1 MGDIIENETTT
12 IHNLMENETT
22 TIHNLI
28 ENETITIHNLFDDF
42 CKECLSK
49 KTTISNF
56 DITALPLDELIEN
69 KSLSEILP
77 IFSKSA
83 KAIKL
88 GKWFIEKYN
97 FKKMLIFLIQLQ
109 NGNRDEK
116 GLDKRNKA
124 YIEGKKW
131 FYREVE
137 QTIVYLN
144 RAARI
149 EKVKIIGELYRD
161 LINDEIKTEE
171 YGEYLDI
178 VDQLF
183 IQDIPHL
190 LEIYDAQKATA
201 TLLDGKDFLDCDTGK
216 NFSFQ
221 SIRCRRLQSIGLLIQ
236 HHPMSFGFSS
246 DDHFT
251 LSEYGIYF
259 CEIIH
264 RIDNLKSEY
273 EFK

>member
-1 MGDIIENETTT
+1 MGDI
-12 IHNLMENETT
+12 MENETT

-28 ENETITIHNLFDDF
+28 ENETTTIHNLFDDF

-56 DITALPLDELIEN
+56 DITALPLDELIED

-77 IFSKSA
+77 VFSKVA

-88 GKWFIEKYN
+88 GKWVIEKYN

-161 LINDEIKTEE
+161 LINDEITTEA

-190 LEIYDAQKATA
+190 LEIYDAQKATE
-201 TLLDGKDFLDCDTGK
+201 TLDNGKDFLNSEDGK
-216 NFSFQ
+216 KFAFE
-221 SIRCRRLQSIGLLIQ
+221 SIRCSRLKSIGLLKQ
-236 HHPMSFGFSS
+236 YHPMSYGFTL

-251 LSEYGIYF
+251 LSKYGIYF

-264 RIDNLKSEY
+264 RIDNLRSEY